1 MIRDPR
7 GALVACLLALILVG
21 CSSDDE
27 QAARDQKYFF
37 LESLKQV
44 DTAGQRLRSPNLDR
58 EAMNEALAMLDQ
70 GLRLAFE
77 VKREFLD
84 GLDLRLGKN
93 FERYFVAGVENYRLG
108 IEAGDEQQQR
118 EGLRLLSKWAEFWTA
133 EQDAIRKRLE
143 SG

>member
-1 MIRDPR
+1 MIRNPR
-7 GALVACLLALILVG
+7 GALAACLLIVLLIG
-21 CSSDDE
+21 CSSDEE

-44 DTAGQRLRSPNLDR
+44 EAGGRQLRTPNLDR
-58 EAMNEALAMLDQ
+58 EAMNQALATLDQ

-77 VKREFLD
+77 VRREFLD

-93 FERYFVAGVENYRLG
+93 FERYFIRGVENYRLG

-118 EGLRLLSKWAEFWTA
+118 EGLRLLSQWGEFWAA